1 MPRTPALNEQKL
13 SALRATKE
21 EGQHDEGELAEQEYR
36 QGQYD

>member
-1 MPRTPALNEQKL
+1 MNKSFPHNG
-13 SALRATKE
+13 ATEE